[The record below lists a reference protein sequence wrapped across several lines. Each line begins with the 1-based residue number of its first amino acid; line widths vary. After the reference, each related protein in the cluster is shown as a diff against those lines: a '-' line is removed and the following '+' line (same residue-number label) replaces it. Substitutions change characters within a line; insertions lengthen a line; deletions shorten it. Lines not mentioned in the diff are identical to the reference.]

1 MSLQSNSKYR
11 ADLKMAS
18 NDRPVVLNIG
28 TYRYLAFRM
37 DVPGNGS
44 LKLDTNKGDYG
55 NNPTGVL
62 AEDSQV
68 IYYDLQAKPLFS
80 NGCSNRIS

>member
-1 MSLQSNSKYR
+1 MT
-11 ADLKMAS
+11 
-18 NDRPVVLNIG
+18 RPVVLNIG
-28 TYRYLAFRM
+28 AYRYLAFRM

-68 IYYDLQAKPLFS
+68 IYYDLQAKPIFQRMLH
-80 NGCSNRIS
+80 RIS

>member
-1 MSLQSNSKYR
+1 
-11 ADLKMAS
+11 
-18 NDRPVVLNIG
+18 
-28 TYRYLAFRM
+28 M

-68 IYYDLQAKPLFS
+68 IYYDLQAKPYFPTDAPS
-80 NGCSNRIS
+80 DK